1 MPRKTWVY
9 DPHSGGRAIPKASQ
23 AKIRQ
28 RILAHASRHY
38 AGKYKQ
44 VEVRF
49 PGTSVTSTP
58 TRSLLLQRT
67 TTRNGTGNRERSTS
81 NGCGIRRFASAGCV
95 TLGTRTAG
103 RWLSIPT
110 AMKNTSRVRLAMA
123 AERTP
128 EEAFDISAV
137 YLIE

>member
-44 VEVRF
+44 VDVRF
-49 PGTSVTSTP
+49 RWHFCYIDSYKEPFVAEDYNPEWFGESREEHIERLRNTP
-58 TRSLLLQRT
+58 IHLCRLRYFGNEDRWSMAFYTYSNEKHEPCT
-67 TTRNGTGNRERSTS
+67 FGNGS
-81 NGCGIRRFASAGCV
+81 
-95 TLGTRTAG
+95 
-103 RWLSIPT
+103 
-110 AMKNTSRVRLAMA
+110 
-123 AERTP
+123 
-128 EEAFDISAV
+128 
-137 YLIE
+137 

>member
-44 VEVRF
+44 VDVRF
-49 PGTSVTSTP
+49 RWHFCYIDSYKEPFVAEDYNPGMVRGIARGAHRTVAEYADSPLPVA
-58 TRSLLLQRT
+58 LLWERGPLVDGFLYLQQ
-67 TTRNGTGNRERSTS
+67 
-81 NGCGIRRFASAGCV
+81 
-95 TLGTRTAG
+95 
-103 RWLSIPT
+103 
-110 AMKNTSRVRLAMA
+110 
-123 AERTP
+123 
-128 EEAFDISAV
+128 
-137 YLIE
+137 